1 MNPKKTAS
9 QGIAIA
15 LFLGLMTNLGGCEIG
30 NPEGGEGGEGGDNT
44 EQTAPATEEND
55 EGGEGGEG
63 GEGS

>member
-1 MNPKKTAS
+1 MNPKKTTS

-15 LFLGLMTNLGGCEIG
+15 LFLGLMTNIGGCEIS

-44 EQTAPATEEND
+44 EQSEPATEENGED
-55 EGGEGGEG
+55 GEGGEG